1 MIGVILRYL
10 LVVLS
15 ETLKVAGQSMLKAAV
30 AAAVAALLKGLVEG
44 AKQGLAKA
52 KAEKAAA
59 PA

>member
-15 ETLKVAGQSMLKAAV
+15 ETLKVVGQSMLKAA
-30 AAAVAALLKGLVEG
+30 AAAVVAALLKGIVDG
-44 AKQGLAKA
+44 VKQGVTKA
-52 KAEKAAA
+52 KAETA

>member
-15 ETLKVAGQSMLKAAV
+15 ETLKVAGQSMLKAAA

-44 AKQGLAKA
+44 VKQGMAKA
-52 KAEKAAA
+52 KASGA